1 MDKYID
7 YYNDSKKVTYH
18 EQTDISNILKLRAV
32 LKTLPDFCKDY
43 FRAMDP
49 LTTTKTRIS
58 ILQNFLSISSEYLYI
73 LYL

>member
-1 MDKYID
+1 MDNYTD
-7 YYNDSKKVTYH
+7 YNDNKKVTYH

-49 LTTTKTRIS
+49 LTTTKF
-58 ILQNFLSISSEYLYI
+58 NY
-73 LYL
+73 